1 MRPSKSFVMLTES
14 IHYVNGI
21 LAKWIYGILMQR
33 LQYVEAGVDR
43 FLTTEAMKGCLHLQE
58 GVLFSLLCATHS
70 QTYEHDVF
78 VFPADKNLNLGQ
90 TSTMGHL
97 F

>member
-1 MRPSKSFVMLTES
+1 MLTES

-21 LAKWIYGILMQR
+21 LAEWIYVILMQR

-43 FLTTEAMKGCLHLQE
+43 FLTTEAMKGCLEE
-58 GVLFSLLCATHS
+58 GVLFSLLCETHS

-78 VFPADKNLNLGQ
+78 VFPADKNLR
-90 TSTMGHL
+90 TMGHL